1 MPSPHNLST
10 DTGFTRVGGF
20 EWSPPP
26 SSVCSTSSKALPLA
40 SYRWDLNEVTK
51 EFISIF
57 TLRSAIC
64 IARLRWTLK
73 KFSTYLRIR
82 LRAFCSSTSSGSHLT
97 LLACKHTNELLS
109 IFKKIDSGR
118 TSIQIIHF
126 MLPDRWPDT
135 QLGQPPGIGKA
146 PVFTPL

>member
-1 MPSPHNLST
+1 MT
-10 DTGFTRVGGF
+10 I
-20 EWSPPP
+20 
-26 SSVCSTSSKALPLA
+26 
-40 SYRWDLNEVTK
+40 TK
-51 EFISIF
+51 EFINTF

-109 IFKKIDSGR
+109 KSAVYWVLAITVIGSCAESDLDPKMRWGSALKGVMG
-118 TSIQIIHF
+118 SIE
-126 MLPDRWPDT
+126 LAAAETATGP
-135 QLGQPPGIGKA
+135 LGTLCGE
-146 PVFTPL
+146 TPTIPTNCIA